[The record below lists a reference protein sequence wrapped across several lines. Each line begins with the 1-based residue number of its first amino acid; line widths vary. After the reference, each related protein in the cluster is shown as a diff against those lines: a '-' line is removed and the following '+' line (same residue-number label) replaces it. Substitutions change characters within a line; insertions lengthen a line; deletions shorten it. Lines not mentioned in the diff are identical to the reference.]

1 MKGMIPMTYAMQIIG
16 QCAEELTARPDIE
29 DVLTVIARGGDVN
42 IDRAFTWASVAL
54 DQVPSG
60 KMPILYV
67 LEAVFTDEE
76 LLGFTGALPEDAAL
90 RLIQLIARLGT
101 MDVMTALRDR
111 AFQEELLRLSAL
123 ALGLGFS
130 GEREATTR
138 FLLTTID
145 SATAALEQ
153 QSVNYT
159 NRLNSAKA
167 AVDNK
172 HRPARPYGE

>member
-1 MKGMIPMTYAMQIIG
+1 MKGMIPMTYAMQILG
-16 QCAEELTARPDIE
+16 QCAEELTARPEIDDI
-29 DVLTVIARGGDVN
+29 LTVIARGGDAD
-42 IDRAFTWASVAL
+42 IERAFTWASVAL

-60 KMPILYV
+60 KLPILYV

-76 LLGFTGALPEDAAL
+76 LLEFTGSLPEDSAM
-90 RLIQLIARLGT
+90 RLIQLIARLDLA
-101 MDVMTALRDR
+101 DVMTSLRDR

-123 ALGLGFS
+123 ALGLGFA

-145 SATAALEQ
+145 SATAALEK
-153 QSVNYT
+153 QSRDYT
-159 NRLNSAKA
+159 TRLNSAKA